1 MPYERTTVDL
11 GNFITALRQADLV
24 DLKWGDR
31 GMLCG
36 NPLPAGPQAAPG
48 RGCAPENPKVLTL
61 IVADEADA
69 WIINRAKEAIS
80 QGDEET
86 AYAILAEI
94 TQTAGEHRAQH

>member
-1 MPYERTTVDL
+1 MSEPATVDL

-24 DLKWGDR
+24 DLKWGEK

-36 NPLPAGPQAAPG
+36 NPL
-48 RGCAPENPKVLTL
+48 PENPKVLTL

-80 QGDEET
+80 QGDEDA
-86 AYAILAEI
+86 AYTILAEI
-94 TQTAGEHRAQH
+94 TDEHRTPH

>member
-1 MPYERTTVDL
+1 MPYDTPIEL

-31 GMLCG
+31 EMLCG
-36 NPLPAGPQAAPG
+36 NPLPA
-48 RGCAPENPKVLTL
+48 NPKVLTL

-80 QGDEET
+80 QGNEEG
-86 AYAILAEI
+86 AHAILAEI
-94 TQTAGEHRAQH
+94 TQEERQH